1 MKIAVASSNGKK
13 VNLHFA
19 DASHYLI
26 FGVDGK
32 KVNFLELREK
42 PIKPIKDHSDR
53 WMQSL
58 DIISDCQVILC
69 SKIGQEPKRSLKNNG
84 IGVFESQKE
93 VKEAIKD
100 YLLNNR

>member
-69 SKIGQEPKRSLKNNG
+69 SKLVRSLKDHLKIMG
-84 IGVFESQKE
+84 
-93 VKEAIKD
+93 
-100 YLLNNR
+100 